1 MEDLYKKYGP
11 LVRQDLGTGTVIHIF
26 DPEDIR
32 TVYIN
37 EGTMPHV
44 VPLQETAQLYRQ
56 TRDMSPGLGN
66 AWVYICNECGK
77 QNSKKYFHSM
87 YKIIAHSWHIKQK
100 YWFIIHGV
108 NSFKIRII

>member
-1 MEDLYKKYGP
+1 LEKLTISYFAFLDKYKIYAYHKVLEDMYKKYGP
-11 LVRQDLGTGTVIHIF
+11 LVRQDLGTRTVIHIF

-56 TRDMSPGLGN
+56 ERDMSLGLGN
-66 AWVYICNECGK
+66 V
-77 QNSKKYFHSM
+77 
-87 YKIIAHSWHIKQK
+87 
-100 YWFIIHGV
+100 
-108 NSFKIRII
+108 